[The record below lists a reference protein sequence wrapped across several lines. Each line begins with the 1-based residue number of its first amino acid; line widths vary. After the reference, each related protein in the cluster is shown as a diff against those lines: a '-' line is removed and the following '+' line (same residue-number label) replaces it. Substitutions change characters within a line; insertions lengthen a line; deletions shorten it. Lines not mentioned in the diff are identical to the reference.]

1 MFAATAGAVQPYIQT
16 GYTLVAVGIDTLL
29 PSDAARNITSHLM

>member
-1 MFAATAGAVQPYIQT
+1 MFAPSAEAVQPYIQT

-29 PSDAARNITSHLM
+29 LSDAAKNITSLLK

>member
-1 MFAATAGAVQPYIQT
+1 VHPYIQT

-29 PSDAARNITSHLM
+29 LGDAAKNITSRLK